1 MKKKKDKAFKWLGK
15 ENHSEILGEVML
27 SLPKKLITVLLYYF
41 FQLSDVEIGRLFD
54 IPRSTI
60 QYRLA
65 RYFL

>member
-1 MKKKKDKAFKWLGK
+1 
-15 ENHSEILGEVML
+15 ML

-41 FQLSDVEIGRLFD
+41 FQLSAVEIGRLFD

-65 RYFL
+65 RYFLSMIICSLNSIIT